1 MRTILFIISLALPLA
16 VICQIKIGV
25 ESGPVYSSLSLKNET
40 QSEIALPGGSDYG
53 NKTGHITPM
62 IGYSAGLVADL
73 RLADAFSIRAGLR
86 YIVKGWKDDVKYFED
101 HSSSSLPPKSYD
113 YQETYRLSYFSFPFY
128 LLFSPPLRTR
138 RLIIGIGP
146 TFGFAVSGKYIF
158 HVNQTTDPSIKD
170 SVDMIGIHDY
180 QRRRAALNANNID
193 LGLAVIAGMEF
204 RNGLFFHLGFN
215 PGLKNVMT
223 DRYGPFINRY
233 INISAT
239 IGYFIGKL

>member
-1 MRTILFIISLALPLA
+1 MRIILIIISFLLPSA
-16 VICQIKIGV
+16 VISQIKIGV
-25 ESGPVYSSLSLKNET
+25 EAGPVYSNLSLKYET
-40 QSEIALPGGSDYG
+40 QSEIAIPGSSNYG
-53 NKTGHITPM
+53 DKTGHIIPL
-62 IGYSAGLVADL
+62 IGYSAGWVVDL
-73 RLADAFSIRAGLR
+73 GLADAFSIRVELR
-86 YIVKGWKDDVKYFED
+86 YLEKGWKDDVKYFEGPI
-101 HSSSSLPPKSYD
+101 SGSPAVKSYD
-113 YQETYRLSYFSFPFY
+113 YQETYKLDYINFPFY
-128 LLFSPPLRTR
+128 LLFSPPLRTQ
-138 RLIIGIGP
+138 RLIVGIGP
-146 TFGFAVSGKYIF
+146 TFGFAVSGKYTF

-180 QRRRAALNANNID
+180 QRKRAALNANNMD

-233 INISAT
+233 LNVSAT